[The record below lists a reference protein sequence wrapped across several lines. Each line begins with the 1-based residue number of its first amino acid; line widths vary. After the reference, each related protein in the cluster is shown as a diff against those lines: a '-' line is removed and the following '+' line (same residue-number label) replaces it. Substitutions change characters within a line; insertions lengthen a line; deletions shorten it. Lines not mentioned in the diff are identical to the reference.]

1 MIVDGVLKL
10 LEQRDMK
17 PTHFVTLVY
26 SKRVNETQCDI
37 GYSKF
42 IRMLNRRIY
51 GRHSRK
57 IRIKQLGFLETNFN
71 GHYGVHVLF
80 DFNDCDVD
88 LHKQQ
93 IKDLWSNYLK
103 VEGRNIGS
111 NVCFKQTY
119 FTGTDI
125 TGWFEEIY
133 DLDGVVG
140 YVTKYDGKKDV
151 LTGNDKM
158 ILLGV

>member
-1 MIVDGVLKL
+1 MIVNGVLKL

-17 PTHFVTLVY
+17 PSHFVTLVY
-26 SKRVNETQCDI
+26 GKNANETKCDI

-57 IRIKQLGFLETNFN
+57 IRIKQLGFLETNLN

-103 VEGRNIGS
+103 VEGTNIGS
-111 NVCFKQTY
+111 NVCFKLN
-119 FTGTDI
+119 TD
-125 TGWFEEIY
+125 WFVEIY
-133 DLDGVVG
+133 DLDGVVS
-140 YVTKYDGKKDV
+140 YVTKYNGKADER
-151 LTGNDKM
+151 TGVDKLV
-158 ILLGV
+158 LLGV

>member
-1 MIVDGVLKL
+1 MIVDDVLKL
-10 LEQRDMK
+10 LKIREMK

-26 SKRVNETQCDI
+26 SKKVSETQCES

-57 IRIKQLGFLETNFN
+57 IRVKQLGFLETNFN
-71 GHYGVHVLF
+71 GYYGVHVLF

-93 IKDLWSNYLK
+93 IKNLWSNYLK

>member
-1 MIVDGVLKL
+1 MLIYINNRLKICGV
-10 LEQRDMK
+10 
-17 PTHFVTLVY
+17 
-26 SKRVNETQCDI
+26 
-37 GYSKF
+37 
-42 IRMLNRRIY
+42 
-51 GRHSRK
+51 
-57 IRIKQLGFLETNFN
+57 
-71 GHYGVHVLF
+71 
-80 DFNDCDVD
+80 
-88 LHKQQ
+88 
-93 IKDLWSNYLK
+93 
-103 VEGRNIGS
+103 
-111 NVCFKQTY
+111 KQTY